1 MNSPAEAASLYV
13 QAGKEKVS
21 KSIGR
26 MFVLAMLA
34 GAFIAFG
41 ALASTTA
48 TVSIPL
54 ESVAKLVS
62 ACVFPGG
69 LAMVLCTGSELF
81 TGNTL
86 LVIPLL
92 EREVTIKQVLRN
104 WVVVYL
110 GNLAGS
116 LMVAA
121 ISVFGHQ
128 AGLFGNGVAVSMIS
142 TAVAKVNMPFADAIL
157 KGVACNFL
165 VCIAVWIG
173 GFIAKSVCGRIVGL
187 FFPIMIFVLSGFEH
201 SVANMYYIAAGLFAQ
216 TIPEYTV
223 AATESGVSVSGL
235 NWITFLTRNLIPV
248 TAGNIIGGAVCV
260 GCVFWYVYLKK
271 A

>member
-1 MNSPAEAASLYV
+1 MNLPAEAAGLYV

-21 KSIGR
+21 RSIGR
-26 MFVLAMLA
+26 MFVLAVMA

-54 ESVAKLVS
+54 ASVGKLVS

-81 TGNTL
+81 TGNSL

-92 EREVTIKQVLRN
+92 EREITIKQMLRN
-104 WVVVYL
+104 WIVVYL

-116 LMVAA
+116 LVVAA

-128 AGLFGNGVAVSMIS
+128 AGLFGNGVAASMIS
-142 TAVAKVNMPFADAIL
+142 TAVAKVNMPLADAIL
-157 KGVACNFL
+157 KGIACNFL

-201 SVANMYYIAAGLFAQ
+201 SIANMYYIAAGLFAQ
-216 TIPEYTV
+216 TNPEY
-223 AATESGVSVSGL
+223 AAAAAEAGVNISGL
-235 NWITFLTRNLIPV
+235 SWCTFFTRNLIPV
-248 TAGNIIGGAVCV
+248 TFGNIIGGAVCV

-271 A
+271 S